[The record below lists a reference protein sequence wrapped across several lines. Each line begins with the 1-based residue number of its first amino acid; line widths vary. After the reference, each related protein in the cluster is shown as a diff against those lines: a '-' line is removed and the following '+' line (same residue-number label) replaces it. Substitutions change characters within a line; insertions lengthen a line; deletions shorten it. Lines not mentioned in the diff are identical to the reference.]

1 MGDDEP
7 APAAVDQARDLLAA
21 DAAGVFT
28 GELIDLI
35 DSIRRDKEQTIDH
48 DSLDTVLSAEW
59 EGDAQENAQALA
71 QDFREYLEANRDQI
85 EALAIF
91 YAQPHRRR
99 EVTYAM
105 IRALLDKLKGDK
117 PLLAPLRVW
126 KAYALLDDYRG
137 QRPDKE
143 LAALVALIRR
153 VCGIDQTLSP
163 YAETVRRNFQSWIMT
178 RHSGSG
184 EKFNDQQMA
193 WLRMIRDHVA
203 TSFHLDRDDLEMSPF
218 DSQGGLGRMHQLF
231 GSQMDRVIDE
241 LNEALAV

>member
-1 MGDDEP
+1 M
-7 APAAVDQARDLLAA
+7 
-21 DAAGVFT
+21 
-28 GELIDLI
+28 
-35 DSIRRDKEQTIDH
+35 
-48 DSLDTVLSAEW
+48 
-59 EGDAQENAQALA
+59 
-71 QDFREYLEANRDQI
+71 
-85 EALAIF
+85 
-91 YAQPHRRR
+91 
-99 EVTYAM
+99 
-105 IRALLDKLKGDK
+105 LDKLKGDK

-126 KAYALLDDYRG
+126 KAYAQFDDYRG

-153 VCGIDQTLSP
+153 VCGIDKTLSP

-218 DSQGGLGRMHQLF
+218 DAQGGLGRMHQLF
-231 GSQMDRVIDE
+231 GNRMDTVIDE
-241 LNEALAV
+241 LNEALAGSCPVMSI

>member
-1 MGDDEP
+1 M
-7 APAAVDQARDLLAA
+7 QR
-21 DAAGVFT
+21 
-28 GELIDLI
+28 
-35 DSIRRDKEQTIDH
+35 
-48 DSLDTVLSAEW
+48 AEW
-59 EGDAQENAQALA
+59 EGDAEENAQALT

-99 EVTYAM
+99 DVTYAM

-126 KAYALLDDYRG
+126 RAYALLDDYRG
-137 QRPDKE
+137 QRPDRE

-153 VCGIDQTLSP
+153 VCGIDETLSP

-178 RHSGSG
+178 RHSGRG

-193 WLRMIRDHVA
+193 WLRMIRDHVFN
-203 TSFHLDRDDLEMSPF
+203 SFHLDRDGP
-218 DSQGGLGRMHQLF
+218 RN
-231 GSQMDRVIDE
+231 GSLRRPRRPGPHVPTLRRSNGQRDRQTQR
-241 LNEALAV
+241 

>member
-1 MGDDEP
+1 
-7 APAAVDQARDLLAA
+7 
-21 DAAGVFT
+21 
-28 GELIDLI
+28 
-35 DSIRRDKEQTIDH
+35 
-48 DSLDTVLSAEW
+48 
-59 EGDAQENAQALA
+59 
-71 QDFREYLEANRDQI
+71 
-85 EALAIF
+85 
-91 YAQPHRRR
+91 
-99 EVTYAM
+99 M

-153 VCGIDQTLSP
+153 VCGIDKTLSP

-218 DSQGGLGRMHQLF
+218 DAQGGLGRMHQLF
-231 GSQMDRVIDE
+231 GSQMSSVIDE
-241 LNEALAV
+241 LNQALAV